1 MAEITNVE
9 AHIWNVTMSPI
20 YNVNEKLAVYL
31 GTIEIQ
37 AQTTANVI
45 STEKT
50 VYE

>member
-1 MAEITNVE
+1 MAEITDVKS
-9 AHIWNVTMSPI
+9 HILSVTMSLI
-20 YNVNEKLAVYL
+20 YNVNEKSTVFL

-37 AQTTANVI
+37 AQTTVNVI

>member
-1 MAEITNVE
+1 
-9 AHIWNVTMSPI
+9 MSLI
-20 YNVNEKLAVYL
+20 YNVNEKLAVFL

-37 AQTTANVI
+37 AQTTVNVI